1 MKKVLFLISFI
12 SLFNINLLYAQED
25 SILAIQEIV
34 VKGFESNTKLQL
46 VPSAVT
52 ILTKQALQRNSTFS
66 LLPAFNN
73 VAGVRM
79 EERSPGS
86 YRLSI
91 RGSLLRSPFGVRNV
105 KMYLDD
111 FLFTDAGG
119 NAYLN
124 LLDISNVSRAEI
136 LKGPAGSIYGAG
148 TGGAVLLTGNSLF
161 NESLQDSSA
170 AQIRFA
176 TGSFGT
182 EHQSLQWQ
190 KNTAGFNLQVLQ
202 NHNQSNGYRNNSR
215 LQKDNIQLRF
225 KLKEN
230 NKFSSDFLVLLS
242 RLNYQ
247 TPGGLNQ
254 AQLLANPRQARPA
267 TPTLPS
273 AEAQKAQIFN
283 NTALFGFSNTYRLTN
298 NWKTVTSFS
307 TSITGFKNPFIT
319 NYEKRNEVNLGIRTM
334 LVYEQ
339 KKGIPLQWITG
350 VEVQRGD
357 YTIDSSGNKGGIQ
370 DANLVRD
377 EVKVKQQFLFS
388 QFSIDPF
395 SYLKLQA
402 GFSYNYFG
410 YSINR
415 TIGNPAN
422 GIVPIDFGSQLL
434 PRFAMSLIPQRN
446 LTIYAQL
453 SKGYSSPTIAEIR
466 PSAGGTFTGLQ
477 AEYGWNKEVG
487 LKWSAQRGRLFISA
501 AVFQFDLKDAIVRQ
515 TNAAGA
521 EYFTNAGAVVQKG
534 VEAELNWVI
543 LNRVGNKKINLL
555 QLNSAYTRN
564 NFKFGDYQSGNANYK
579 GNNLTG
585 VPDEILVAGI
595 QTEFLN
601 HFYLNVNLNYT
612 GTMPLNDANSVNAS
626 AYRLWQSKLGWKG
639 SVRKKSFDVYILIDN
654 ITNEQYSLGNDIN
667 AFGGR
672 FFNPAPTR
680 NFLFGFAL
688 NL

>member
-1 MKKVLFLISFI
+1 MKKVLFLLSF
-12 SLFNINLLYAQED
+12 LYAVHINLVYAQKD
-25 SILAIQEIV
+25 SVLAIQEIV
-34 VKGFESNTKLQL
+34 VKGFESNAKLQV
-46 VPSAVT
+46 VPSSIT
-52 ILTKQALQRNSTFS
+52 ILTKQALQRNSSFS

-119 NAYLN
+119 NSYLN

-161 NESLQDSSA
+161 NEAQQDTSA
-170 AQIRFA
+170 VQIKLA

-182 EHQSLQWQ
+182 LHQSVQWQ

-215 LQKDNIQLRF
+215 LQKDNLQLRF
-225 KLKEN
+225 KLKESK
-230 NKFSSDFLVLLS
+230 KFSSDFLLLLS

-247 TPGGLNQ
+247 TPGGLNL
-254 AQLLANPRQARPA
+254 AQLIANPRQSRPA

-273 AEAQKAQIFN
+273 AEAQRAQIFN
-283 NTALFGFSNTYRLTN
+283 NTALFGFSNTYRLTEH
-298 NWKTVTSFS
+298 WKTVTSFS
-307 TSITGFKNPFIT
+307 TSLTGFKNPFIT
-319 NYEKRNEVNLGIRTM
+319 NYEKRNEINLGIRTQ

-357 YTIDSSGNKGGIQ
+357 YTIDSSGNKGGVP
-370 DANLVRD
+370 DVNLVRD
-377 EVKVKQQFLFS
+377 VVKVKQQFLFS

-395 SYLKLQA
+395 TYLKLQA

-410 YSINR
+410 YSIQR
-415 TIGNPAN
+415 TVGSPAN
-422 GIVPIDFGSQLL
+422 GIVPINFGNQLL
-434 PRFAMSLIPQRN
+434 PRFAVSLIPHKSF
-446 LTIYAQL
+446 TVYAQL

-466 PSAGGTFTGLQ
+466 PSAGGTYTGLQ
-477 AEYGWNKEVG
+477 AEYGWNKEIG
-487 LKWSAQRGRLFISA
+487 FKWSAQRGRLFFGA
-501 AVFQFDLKDAIVRQ
+501 TAFQFELIDAIVRQ
-515 TNAAGA
+515 TNLAGA

-534 VEAELNWVI
+534 VEVEFNWII
-543 LNRVGNKKINLL
+543 LNRIGDKKLNLF
-555 QLNSAYTRN
+555 QINSAYTRN
-564 NFKFGDYQSGNANYK
+564 NFKFGDYQTGNSNYQ
-579 GNNLTG
+579 GNSLTG
-585 VPDEILVAGI
+585 VPNEIFVAGF
-595 QTEFLN
+595 QAEFFK

-612 GTMPLNDANSVNAS
+612 GNIPLNDANSTKA
-626 AYRLWQSKLGWKG
+626 APYRLWQSKLGWKG
-639 SVRKKSFDVYILIDN
+639 SLGKKSLELFVLFDNL
-654 ITNEQYSLGNDIN
+654 TNEQYSLGNDLN

-680 NFLFGFAL
+680 NVLMGFAL

>member
-1 MKKVLFLISFI
+1 MKKVLFFLTLIYTI
-12 SLFNINLLYAQED
+12 SVNLVYGQED
-25 SILAIQEIV
+25 SIYSIQEV
-34 VKGFESNTKLQL
+34 VIRGFESNAKLQL
-46 VPSAVT
+46 VPST
-52 ILTKQALQRNSTFS
+52 ISVLNKQALQRNSTFS

-161 NESLQDSSA
+161 NDAVLDSSA
-170 AQIRFA
+170 GQLRFA
-176 TGSFGT
+176 AGSFGT
-182 EHQSLQWQ
+182 IHQSLQWQ
-190 KNTAGFNLQVLQ
+190 KNTSGYNLQVLQ
-202 NHNQSNGYRNNSR
+202 NHNQANGYRKNSR

-225 KLKEN
+225 KLKES

-254 AQLLANPRQARPA
+254 AQLLANPQQARPA

-283 NTALFGFSNTYRLTN
+283 NTALFGFSNTYKVSDH
-298 NWKTVTSFS
+298 WKTVTSFS
-307 TSITGFKNPFIT
+307 TSLTGFKNPFIT
-319 NYEKRNEVNLGIRTM
+319 NYEKRNEINLGIRTQ
-334 LVYEQ
+334 LVYEH
-339 KKGIPLQWITG
+339 KKGMPHQWITG
-350 VEVQRGD
+350 IEVQRGD
-357 YTIDSSGNKGGIQ
+357 YTIDSTGNKGGVP

-395 SYLKLQA
+395 SFIKLQA

-410 YSINR
+410 YSIQR
-415 TIGNPAN
+415 TIGSPSN

-434 PRFAMSLIPQRN
+434 PRFAISILPLKS
-446 LTIYAQL
+446 LTIYAQV
-453 SKGYSSPTIAEIR
+453 SKGYSAPTIAEIR
-466 PSAGGTFTGLQ
+466 PSAGGTFTGLG
-477 AEYGWNKEVG
+477 AENGWNKEVG
-487 LKWSAQRGRLFISA
+487 FKLSAQRGRLFFGA
-501 AVFQFDLKDAIVRQ
+501 NVFHFDLKGAIVRQ

-534 VEAELNWVI
+534 LEAELNWVI
-543 LNRVGNKKINLL
+543 LNRIGNKKLNLL
-555 QLNSAYTRN
+555 QLNTAYTLN
-564 NFKFGDYQSGNANYK
+564 NFQFGEYQTGNVNFK

-585 VPDEILVAGI
+585 VPDEIFIASI

-601 HFYLNVNLNYT
+601 HFYLNLSLNYT
-612 GTMPLNDANSVNAS
+612 GAMPLNDANTTRAS
-626 AYRLWQSKLGWKG
+626 PYRLWQSKMGWKG
-639 SVRKKSFDVYILIDN
+639 GILKKAFEVFVLIDN
-654 ITNEQYSLGNDIN
+654 ITNEQYSLGNDLN

-680 NFLFGFAL
+680 NFLFGFSL

>member
-1 MKKVLFLISFI
+1 MKKALFLISFI
-12 SLFNINLLYAQED
+12 SSFNINLLYAQED

-170 AQIRFA
+170 AQFRFA

-182 EHQSLQWQ
+182 IHQSFQWQ
-190 KNTAGFNLQVLQ
+190 KNAAGFNLQVLQ
-202 NHNQSNGYRNNSR
+202 NHNQSNGYRENSR

-254 AQLLANPRQARPA
+254 VQLLANPRQARPA

-273 AEAQKAQIFN
+273 AQTQKAQILN
-283 NTALFGFSNTYRLTN
+283 NTALFGFSNTYRLSN
-298 NWKTVTSFS
+298 HWKTVTSFS
-307 TSITGFKNPFIT
+307 TSLTGFKNPFIT
-319 NYEKRNEVNLGIRTM
+319 NYEKRNEVNLGIRTQ

-339 KKGIPLQWITG
+339 RRGMPHQWITG

-357 YTIDSSGNKGGIQ
+357 YAIDSTGNKGGVQ

-377 EVKVKQQFLFS
+377 VVKVKQQFLFS

-410 YSINR
+410 YSIHR

-434 PRFAMSLIPQRN
+434 PRFAMSIIPQRN

-466 PSAGGTFTGLQ
+466 PSAGGSVTGLQ
-477 AEYGWNKEVG
+477 AEYGWNKEFG
-487 LKWSAQRGRLFISA
+487 FKWSAQRGRLFFSA

-543 LNRVGNKKINLL
+543 LNSVGNKKINLL

-612 GTMPLNDANSVNAS
+612 GTMPLNDANSAKAS

-639 SVRKKSFDVYILIDN
+639 RIRKKSFDVYMLIDN

>member
-12 SLFNINLLYAQED
+12 STLNISLLNAQED

-34 VKGFESNTKLQL
+34 VKGYESNTKLQL

-148 TGGAVLLTGNSLF
+148 TGGAVLLTGNGLF

-170 AQIRFA
+170 AQIRLA

-182 EHQSLQWQ
+182 IHQSLQWQ
-190 KNTAGFNLQVLQ
+190 KNTAGYSLQVLQ
-202 NHNQSNGYRNNSR
+202 NHNQSNGYRKNSR

-254 AQLLANPRQARPA
+254 VQLLANPRQARPA
-267 TPTLPS
+267 TPILPS

-283 NTALFGFSNTYRLTN
+283 NTALFGFSNTYRLSH

-307 TSITGFKNPFIT
+307 TSLTGFKNPFIT
-319 NYEKRNEVNLGIRTM
+319 NYEKRNEINLGIRTQ

-339 KKGIPLQWITG
+339 RRGMPHQWITG

-357 YTIDSSGNKGGIQ
+357 YTIDSTGNKGGVP

-410 YSINR
+410 YSIHR
-415 TIGNPAN
+415 TIGKPAN

-434 PRFAMSLIPQRN
+434 PRFAVSIIPQRN
-446 LTIYAQL
+446 LTLYAQL

-487 LKWSAQRGRLFISA
+487 FMVCTKR
-501 AVFQFDLKDAIVRQ
+501 
-515 TNAAGA
+515 
-521 EYFTNAGAVVQKG
+521 
-534 VEAELNWVI
+534 
-543 LNRVGNKKINLL
+543 KII
-555 QLNSAYTRN
+555 
-564 NFKFGDYQSGNANYK
+564 FWCCCF
-579 GNNLTG
+579 
-585 VPDEILVAGI
+585 
-595 QTEFLN
+595 
-601 HFYLNVNLNYT
+601 
-612 GTMPLNDANSVNAS
+612 SV
-626 AYRLWQSKLGWKG
+626 
-639 SVRKKSFDVYILIDN
+639 
-654 ITNEQYSLGNDIN
+654 
-667 AFGGR
+667 
-672 FFNPAPTR
+672 
-680 NFLFGFAL
+680 
-688 NL
+688 

>member
-1 MKKVLFLISFI
+1 MKKVLFFICLILLLKT
-12 SLFNINLLYAQED
+12 SLLHAQAD
-25 SILAIQEIV
+25 SILAIEEVV
-34 VKGFESNTKLQL
+34 VKGFESNSKLQE
-46 VPSAVT
+46 VPSAIT
-52 ILTKQALQRNSTFS
+52 ILSKQAFQRNATFS

-148 TGGAVLLTGNSLF
+148 TGGAVLFTGNNLF
-161 NESLQDSSA
+161 SVAKPDTSALQVK
-170 AQIRFA
+170 FA

-182 EHQSLQWQ
+182 IHQSLQWQ
-190 KNTAGFNLQVLQ
+190 KNTGGFNLQVLQ

-225 KLKEN
+225 KLKES

-254 AQLLANPRQARPA
+254 VQLLANPRQSRPA
-267 TPTLPS
+267 TATLPS

-283 NTALFGFSNTYRLTN
+283 NTALFGFSNTYRLSDQ
-298 NWKTVTSFS
+298 WKTVTSFS
-307 TSITGFKNPFIT
+307 TAITGFKNPFIT
-319 NYEKRNEVNLGIRTM
+319 NYEKRNELNFGIRTQ

-339 KKGIPLQWITG
+339 KRGMPHQWITG

-357 YTIDSSGNKGGIQ
+357 YTIDSTGNKGGVP

-388 QFSIDPF
+388 QFSIDPI

-402 GFSYNYFG
+402 GFSYNFFG
-410 YSINR
+410 YDIER
-415 TIGNPAN
+415 TVGSPAN
-422 GIVPIDFGSQLL
+422 GNVPINFGNQLL
-434 PRFAMSLIPQRN
+434 PRLAISFIPQKKF
-446 LTIYAQL
+446 TVYAQL
-453 SKGYSSPTIAEIR
+453 SKGYSSPTVAEIR
-466 PSAGGTFTGLQ
+466 PSAGGTYTGLQ
-477 AEYGWNKEVG
+477 AEYGWNKEIG
-487 LKWSAQRGRLFISA
+487 FKWSAQRGRLFFGAS
-501 AVFQFDLKDAIVRQ
+501 VFQFDLKQAIVRQ

-534 VEAELNWVI
+534 IEAELNWVM
-543 LNRVGNKKINLL
+543 LNRVGNRSLNLV
-555 QLNSAYTRN
+555 QLSSAYTRN
-564 NFKFGDYQSGNANYK
+564 NFQFGDYPSGNANYK
-579 GNNLTG
+579 GKKLTG
-585 VPDEILVAGI
+585 VPDEIFVMGI
-595 QTEFLN
+595 QVEFLD
-601 HFYLNVNLNYT
+601 HFYFNANFNYT
-612 GTMPLNDANSVNAS
+612 GSMPLNDANSAMAS

-639 SVRKKSFDVYILIDN
+639 NCRKKSVEVYMLIDN
-654 ITNEQYSLGNDIN
+654 ITNETYSLGNDLN
-667 AFGGR
+667 AFGAR

-680 NFLFGFAL
+680 NLLVGFAL
-688 NL
+688 HL

>member
-12 SLFNINLLYAQED
+12 SSFNISLLYAQED
-25 SILAIQEIV
+25 SVLAIQEIV

-52 ILTKQALQRNSTFS
+52 ILTKQTLQRNSTFS

-161 NESLQDSSA
+161 NENLQDSSA

-176 TGSFGT
+176 TGSFGAV
-182 EHQSLQWQ
+182 HQTLQWQ
-190 KNTAGFNLQVLQ
+190 KNTEGYNLQVLQ
-202 NHNQSNGYRNNSR
+202 NHNQANGYRKNSR

-225 KLKEN
+225 KLKES

-254 AQLLANPRQARPA
+254 VQLLANPRQARPA
-267 TPTLPS
+267 SPTLPS

-283 NTALFGFSNTYRLTN
+283 NTALFGFSNTYKVSDH
-298 NWKTVTSFS
+298 WKTVTSFS
-307 TSITGFKNPFIT
+307 TSLTGFKNPFIT
-319 NYEKRNEVNLGIRTM
+319 NYEKRNEINLGIRTQ
-334 LVYEQ
+334 LVYEH
-339 KKGIPLQWITG
+339 KKGMPHQWITG

-357 YTIDSSGNKGGIQ
+357 YTIDSTGNKGGVP

-395 SYLKLQA
+395 SFIKLQA

-410 YSINR
+410 YSIQR
-415 TIGNPAN
+415 TIGSPSN
-422 GIVPIDFGSQLL
+422 GIVSIDFGSQLL
-434 PRFAMSLIPQRN
+434 PRFAISILPLKS
-446 LTIYAQL
+446 LTIYAQV
-453 SKGYSSPTIAEIR
+453 SKGYSAPTIAEIR
-466 PSAGGTFTGLQ
+466 PSAGGTFTGLG
-477 AEYGWNKEVG
+477 AENGWNKEVG
-487 LKWSAQRGRLFISA
+487 FKLSAQRGRLFFGA
-501 AVFQFDLKDAIVRQ
+501 NVFQFDLKEAIVRQ

-534 VEAELNWVI
+534 LEAELNWVI
-543 LNRVGNKKINLL
+543 LNRIGNKKMNLL
-555 QLNSAYTRN
+555 QLNTAYTLN
-564 NFKFGDYQSGNANYK
+564 NFQFGDYQSGNANYK

-585 VPDEILVAGI
+585 VPDEIFVAGI

-601 HFYLNVNLNYT
+601 HFYLNINLNYT
-612 GTMPLNDANSVNAS
+612 GTMPLNDANSVTAS

-639 SVRKKSFDVYILIDN
+639 GILKKAFEIFVLIDN
-654 ITNEQYSLGNDIN
+654 ITNEQYSLGNDLN

-680 NFLFGFAL
+680 NFLFGFSL